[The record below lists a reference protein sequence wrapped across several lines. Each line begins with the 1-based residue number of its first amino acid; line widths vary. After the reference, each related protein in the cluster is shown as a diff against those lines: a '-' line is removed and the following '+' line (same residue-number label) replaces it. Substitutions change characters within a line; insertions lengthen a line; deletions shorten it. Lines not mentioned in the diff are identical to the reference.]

1 MMVVEVVV
9 VVVVRSV
16 WLWLAMSQL
25 DTNIMIRNN
34 QYPLSAA
41 KNIIMTVRAPQSHQ

>member
-1 MMVVEVVV
+1 MMVVEVV

-34 QYPLSAA
+34 QYPLTPA
-41 KNIIMTVRAPQSHQ
+41 KNIIMTVRAPKSHQ